1 MATIDELVTAAEKE
15 YIPGVN
21 YTNYFKTAIAAAH
34 RAGQENEVRVLSRL
48 RDSWNT
54 WKNRNTIS
62 SYSGTMNKAE
72 AKKLADAAQATLDN
86 QTKAINDVNSALD
99 ADLKAAKTKA
109 QRNAILAGYSA
120 KLMDAVYKAEDE
132 ATTASKTFA
141 AGPTGAS
148 TPTTNAQAAYDEWK
162 KTGLDPNIT
171 DPKVLA
177 EYQALKLKD
186 QGVTN
191 VTSSGDKGQGGTNVT
206 SSGAKG
212 PVYSSAL
219 NSVPDALKEY
229 GSKGL
234 LPNKALNAP
243 LYNEL
248 LNRIAAGTNA
258 ASIGEGPDALA
269 KYLAGKPQG
278 VKVDLPA
285 DYAARSAVQ
294 DTMLANAKA
303 NPGMYATGQFD
314 PFYSGVAST
323 SLQQQAPANVMNA
336 HGVFE
341 KGVFT
346 AAPNTYGYGYQNA
359 YVPPESTVGAAAGG
373 YMDAQSAA
381 QGNQQ
386 LQQQNP
392 NSYSLGLGA
401 IPNMTEYTNYGNN
414 PGIATPTQNADDGS
428 VGGVPVPGQTN
439 PVW

>member
-21 YTNYFKTAIAAAH
+21 YTNYFNTAIAAAR
-34 RAGQENEVRVLSRL
+34 RAGQENEVQVLARL
-48 RDSWNT
+48 RDSWNV
-54 WKNRNTIS
+54 WKNSNTIS
-62 SYSGTMNKAE
+62 SYSGTNTKAE

-86 QTKAINDVNSALD
+86 QTKAINDVNSALE
-99 ADLKAAKTKA
+99 ADLKAAKTREA
-109 QRNAILAGYSA
+109 YNAILAGYSA

-132 ATTASKTFA
+132 ATAATKTFA
-141 AGPTGAS
+141 AGS
-148 TPTTNAQAAYDEWK
+148 TDTSSTSTTNAQTAYDEWK

-191 VTSSGDKGQGGTNVT
+191 VTSSG
-206 SSGAKG
+206 AKG
-212 PVYSSAL
+212 PVYSSADTL
-219 NSVPDALKEY
+219 AKALTDY
-229 GSKGL
+229 RTQGL
-234 LPNKALNAP
+234 LPDKSVRGP
-243 LYNEL
+243 LYDEL
-248 LNRIAAGTNA
+248 INHIAAGRTA
-258 ASIGEGPDALA
+258 ATGSGLGSGTAIGKGPEALA
-269 KYLAGKPQG
+269 KYLSTKPQG

-294 DTMLANAKA
+294 DTMLVNAKA

-314 PFYSGVAST
+314 PFYSGVART

-336 HGVFE
+336 QGVFE

-359 YVPPESTVGAAAGG
+359 YVPPASTVGAAAGG

-414 PGIATPTQNADDGS
+414 PGITTPTQNADDGS